1 MNLAFLNSSI
11 SFPTDRLSLPA
22 LYVFIFTQYTHKV
35 NEVYISFMK
44 PGPYPRSLLFNYR
57 ILIKSA
63 LFVQEAWPG
72 HSMIIYCNCHG
83 RCYERISSQG
93 KLLAHFPTYSPYLL
107 SKYFRYAFFLSK
119 TEPN

>member
-1 MNLAFLNSSI
+1 MNLVFLNSSI
-11 SFPTDRLSLPA
+11 SFPSDRLSLPA

-63 LFVQEAWPG
+63 LFVQEAWPVTVWLFTEIATG
-72 HSMIIYCNCHG
+72 GAMKEFLVKENC
-83 RCYERISSQG
+83 
-93 KLLAHFPTYSPYLL
+93 
-107 SKYFRYAFFLSK
+107 
-119 TEPN
+119 